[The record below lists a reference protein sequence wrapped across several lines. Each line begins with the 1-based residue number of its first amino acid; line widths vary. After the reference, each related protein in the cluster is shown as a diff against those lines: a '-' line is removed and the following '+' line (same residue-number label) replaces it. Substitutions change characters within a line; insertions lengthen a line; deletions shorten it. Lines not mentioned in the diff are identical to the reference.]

1 MDTEE
6 QFYVS
11 WRGNVTGPFTL
22 EQIETR
28 LRQRSINSLSRVQ
41 IGGEWVLLRDAL
53 SQLRHKEQE
62 PQPQPQPVA
71 DPAPTAILEPAR
83 SSKDSPGKEVPERD
97 LPPESAGVAGGL
109 DLSGT
114 AAGFHGEGRR
124 FGITSF
130 ILSLFFFVP
139 VLNVVTI
146 LLSLVFGHIALRGVL
161 GSAAARERPLP
172 WIGVWSS
179 YIYAGLFL
187 AFVFI
192 LQVFEARLGL
202 TSLIRELDNLLGSKA
217 MNWVVY
223 LIHGCVFLLAVFAV
237 FGGGLLILVI
247 RMLEGYWPRFHLCYV
262 GSLLPISIGFLTHL
276 FLNVFFFDLEGGDID
291 NQTLAFSILAGAFM
305 FIIQIVFWAPLF
317 QSPNGQV
324 LGYGKAALAA
334 LFYTIASYAIGFV
347 VGFLVGFVIQTLY

>member
-1 MDTEE
+1 MSSDRKQKPTEGE
-6 QFYVS
+6 
-11 WRGNVTGPFTL
+11 R
-22 EQIETR
+22 TR
-28 LRQRSINSLSRVQ
+28 V
-41 IGGEWVLLRDAL
+41 DA
-53 SQLRHKEQE
+53 
-62 PQPQPQPVA
+62 
-71 DPAPTAILEPAR
+71 PASF
-83 SSKDSPGKEVPERD
+83 SSSPYIIIVM
-97 LPPESAGVAGGL
+97 
-109 DLSGT
+109 
-114 AAGFHGEGRR
+114 
-124 FGITSF
+124 